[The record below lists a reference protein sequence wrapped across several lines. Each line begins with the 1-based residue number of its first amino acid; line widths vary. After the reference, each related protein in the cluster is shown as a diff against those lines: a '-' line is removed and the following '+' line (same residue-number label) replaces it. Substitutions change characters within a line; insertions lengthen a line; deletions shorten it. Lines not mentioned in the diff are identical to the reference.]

1 MLGEKDSER
10 RYRKLFSQLDRN
22 SDGKIDVNDLVIFF
36 DKYKCKKEKETSL
49 SRAQVNIFLPKS
61 LLILVD

>member
-1 MLGEKDSER
+1 MLSEKDSE

-36 DKYKCKKEKETSL
+36 DKHKCEKAKETSL
-49 SRAQVNIFLPKS
+49 KRAQVKPIF
-61 LLILVD
+61 